1 MITFIIY
8 LINRDNKF
16 YLYFLCYNKHR
27 MGNYM
32 KRIKLKKRK
41 NKLRFKRKLVIT
53 STLVLLLVLG
63 IGYSAL
69 SVNLNINGD
78 ITVRKYYGDTLYK
91 VLEDEAAIG
100 TYASEYTEDHQD
112 SMAGVGSEKI
122 YYWYADNNTAGNSK
136 ANEILDKWNVIFAG
150 YCWQMIRTTD
160 TGGVKLL
167 YNGVP
172 NEGKCNNTGVAQTI
186 GYSKFQR
193 YSNSPGYVGYMYN
206 TIYNAKEKDGVETR
220 LLKNTSMTGSSN
232 YYYGTGV
239 VYSDGMYT
247 LTGIT
252 QATWSSRYSSS
263 SGLYTCKSTTATT
276 CSTVYYIAGGYSY
289 SMYGFEMTDG
299 NLLNHYNTNITIG
312 TGYTESGGT
321 YTLTG
326 TISTITKADWFS
338 NYNTYSKKYTC
349 GDDATSCTDLKYI
362 TWGSVDVYRSVSS
375 LSNKYIY
382 ANDFTYNNGSYTLGS
397 DRINVWEVNTND
409 KIALKYHHYTCFNQT
424 EECSTLSYVY
434 HIYTPQGFSYIE
446 YIDLTNGKSV
456 EDAKNEMLYND
467 NVNQIESEMKIY
479 IDNWYASNMTAYTE
493 KLEDTIFCSNRDQ
506 SNESTNGWNPNGGGG
521 GSFPELRFNYS
532 SLFCVNDTDKF
543 SVLNNKAKLTY
554 PVGLASEKE
563 MELLNNRNLK
573 KISAMYWLFTP
584 GSFSSSTNGA
594 RVNYVDA
601 NGSQLGTYSVDDSM
615 RVRPV
620 VSLKPFTKIFSG
632 TGSKDDPYIVDTN

>member
-1 MITFIIY
+1 M
-8 LINRDNKF
+8 
-16 YLYFLCYNKHR
+16 
-27 MGNYM
+27 
-32 KRIKLKKRK
+32 
-41 NKLRFKRKLVIT
+41 
-53 STLVLLLVLG
+53 
-63 IGYSAL
+63 
-69 SVNLNINGD
+69 
-78 ITVRKYYGDTLYK
+78 
-91 VLEDEAAIG
+91 
-100 TYASEYTEDHQD
+100 
-112 SMAGVGSEKI
+112 
-122 YYWYADNNTAGNSK
+122 
-136 ANEILDKWNVIFAG
+136 
-150 YCWQMIRTTD
+150 
-160 TGGVKLL
+160 
-167 YNGVP
+167 
-172 NEGKCNNTGVAQTI
+172 
-186 GYSKFQR
+186 
-193 YSNSPGYVGYMYN
+193 
-206 TIYNAKEKDGVETR
+206 
-220 LLKNTSMTGSSN
+220 
-232 YYYGTGV
+232 
-239 VYSDGMYT
+239 
-247 LTGIT
+247 
-252 QATWSSRYSSS
+252 
-263 SGLYTCKSTTATT
+263 
-276 CSTVYYIAGGYSY
+276 
-289 SMYGFEMTDG
+289 
-299 NLLNHYNTNITIG
+299 
-312 TGYTESGGT
+312 
-321 YTLTG
+321 
-326 TISTITKADWFS
+326 
-338 NYNTYSKKYTC
+338 
-349 GDDATSCTDLKYI
+349 KYI

-424 EECSTLSYVY
+424 GECSTLSYVY

-493 KLEDTIFCSNRDQ
+493 KIEDTIFCSNRDQ